1 MSGSNG
7 DNPRL
12 DRIEKI
18 LEAMT
23 NMQQDMQQEHQM
35 LLRAQV
41 VLGEIVTKLGE
52 KVDKLADSQKALAE
66 QAEERHK
73 EMDERLGALIKVA
86 DELIRRPQRPE

>member
-1 MSGSNG
+1 
-7 DNPRL
+7 
-12 DRIEKI
+12 
-18 LEAMT
+18 
-23 NMQQDMQQEHQM
+23 M

-73 EMDERLGALIKVA
+73 PKKRSSM
-86 DELIRRPQRPE
+86 